1 MCLLYPNMRARKHI
15 AVIGLC
21 LLLAATNRFQ
31 PVSSAQN
38 AYASISDGIFNEEQA
53 VRGAEQYRARCASC
67 HSNDLRGNSNS
78 PSLLGMSFMF
88 VWEGRSLG
96 ELYDK
101 MRREMPTDQ
110 PGSLTEQAYAD
121 VLAFILA
128 SNEFP
133 AGAAELIA
141 DQSALDR
148 ITISSE

>member
-1 MCLLYPNMRARKHI
+1 MRAKNCT
-15 AVIGLC
+15 AVYGLC
-21 LLLAATNRFQ
+21 LLLAAISQFQ
-31 PVSSAQN
+31 PASSAQG
-38 AYASISDGIFNEEQA
+38 AASISDGIYSEDQA
-53 VRGAEQYRARCASC
+53 ARGAEQYRARCASC

-110 PGSLTEQAYAD
+110 PGSLPEQAYAD

-133 AGAAELIA
+133 AGTAELA
-141 DQSALDR
+141 PDQAVLEQ
-148 ITISSE
+148 IIISSQ

>member
-1 MCLLYPNMRARKHI
+1 
-15 AVIGLC
+15 
-21 LLLAATNRFQ
+21 
-31 PVSSAQN
+31 
-38 AYASISDGIFNEEQA
+38 
-53 VRGAEQYRARCASC
+53 
-67 HSNDLRGNSNS
+67 
-78 PSLLGMSFMF
+78 
-88 VWEGRSLG
+88 
-96 ELYDK
+96 

-148 ITISSE
+148 ITISSQ